1 MPAGPVTGCWAAGVW
16 ADTVWELGV
25 WADEIVSLLFVLDLN
40 TRMRVYLAD
49 LYGMPQTSD
58 LTALVTRYLR
68 AQTGDYNNRFRKL
81 ITDATAAM
89 T

>member
-16 ADTVWELGV
+16 ADTVWEVGV
-25 WADEIVSLLFVLDLN
+25 WASAIASLLFVLDLN

-49 LYGMPQTSD
+49 LYSLPATTD
-58 LTALVTRYLR
+58 LTAMIARYLR
-68 AQTGDYNNRFRKL
+68 SQTGDMNARFHKL